1 MYTELPAPY
10 KRLNYLLQ
18 KHNEIDQQKTDWL
31 IRTDQL
37 LKTNLHEHE
46 SFRAKLT
53 NRNRLLTPSTD
64 RQALALD
71 SEDEFR
77 LSKRQSPTKFLFRTI
92 RRRTIILYE
101 LLIQYS
107 GSKQILNLCIL
118 FISSI
123 RTSRRFN
130 KVYVQKSIAKKIV
143 TWKKKKIS
151 LIFAHV
157 SRLISSFV
165 EV

>member
-64 RQALALD
+64 RQALSLD

-77 LSKRQSPTKFLFRTI
+77 LSKRQSPTQFLFRTI
-92 RRRTIILYE
+92 LSRTIILYK

-107 GSKQILNLCIL
+107 GSNQILN
-118 FISSI
+118 IS
-123 RTSRRFN
+123 T
-130 KVYVQKSIAKKIV
+130 A
-143 TWKKKKIS
+143 
-151 LIFAHV
+151 
-157 SRLISSFV
+157 SSFLQYGPHAASIKNMFKKALQKRLLHEKRWKLV
-165 EV
+165 SFLHMSHG